1 MKRPEDMKRQL
12 FFLVLFAAAAFFL
25 ASAGRA
31 ETTGKTARPK
41 AAGKTDM
48 AKAII
53 EAQRFDYEPN
63 PRDIFADIF
72 VHVTPKPIPSWIPT
86 PTPSGG
92 ATAPPTEEDPLVALR
107 NAAAAEAASL
117 RPVLLRKL
125 REGQYDYVIT
135 AVQKYF
141 EKYNSLG
148 EELEE
153 IAKPVAPLAEVAAR
167 KKEQVARFNEICDQ
181 IKVLSILISDSNK
194 SVILNGGLFV
204 REGGNIA
211 SIFGDNPDV
220 PADLTVVSITPRGI
234 VVGSKELNMT
244 RTVPINPKKR
254 DEGKLEK
261 K

>member
-1 MKRPEDMKRQL
+1 MKRPEDMKRQI
-12 FFLVLFAAAAFFL
+12 FFLLLFAAAAFFL

-31 ETTGKTARPK
+31 ETAGKAAKSKP
-41 AAGKTDM
+41 AGKTDM

-125 REGQYDYVIT
+125 REGRYDYVIT
-135 AVQKYF
+135 AVQKYL

-148 EELEE
+148 EELQE
-153 IAKPVAPLAEVAAR
+153 IAKPVAPLADVAAK

-194 SVILNGGLFV
+194 SVILNDGLFV

-244 RTVPINPKKR
+244 RAVPINPKKR
-254 DEGKLEK
+254 DEGNLEK